1 VRTDSRYRGSRQ
13 TAPIRRSVPRRVE
26 VDHDLS
32 LLLLRSQCSPS
43 RARRFAVRGCAVQ
56 IRGGSVIFDSLTGR
70 LPWLC
75 WCGECAEA
83 ILAAA
88 DARSSHGDMRCV
100 RGVLR
105 VRVPPGAGQLLPRPD
120 AWAQM
125 PSPDARMRI
134 LARAGADLRHALP
147 QRRGGVA
154 AMGRLVEVADTKLYV
169 EERGDPSA
177 FPLLV
182 FHGAPGLDHTW
193 FGDYLDPLTP
203 RRTWRGGCPA
213 PSSWCSR
220 TPRT

>member
-1 VRTDSRYRGSRQ
+1 MPGCGSWPGLVQ
-13 TAPIRRSVPRRVE
+13 TYAMLF
-26 VDHDLS
+26 LS
-32 LLLLRSQCSPS
+32 
-43 RARRFAVRGCAVQ
+43 
-56 IRGGSVIFDSLTGR
+56 
-70 LPWLC
+70 
-75 WCGECAEA
+75 
-83 ILAAA
+83 
-88 DARSSHGDMRCV
+88 
-100 RGVLR
+100 
-105 VRVPPGAGQLLPRPD
+105 
-120 AWAQM
+120 
-125 PSPDARMRI
+125 
-134 LARAGADLRHALP
+134 AGA
-147 QRRGGVA
+147 GVA